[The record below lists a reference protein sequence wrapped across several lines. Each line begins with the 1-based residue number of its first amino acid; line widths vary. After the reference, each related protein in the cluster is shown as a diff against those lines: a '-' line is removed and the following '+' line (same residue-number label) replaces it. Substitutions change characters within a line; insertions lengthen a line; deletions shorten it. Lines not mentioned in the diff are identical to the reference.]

1 MKNFEISTFTRLN
14 NCCTRWSHG
23 NLKNN
28 NVCVPDRDQNSSLLC
43 ISSSFLF
50 NIGVVH
56 HFDTV
61 NHLDTVETG
70 HIQTPSTCLRSPA
83 SSFQVLRKTGRGPG
97 NKATHALNSVMIQCE
112 WLGTR
117 LPFDRSNAPTQ
128 ASQLLHEIGHSPYEA
143 GQKLVSK

>member
-1 MKNFEISTFTRLN
+1 MWR
-14 NCCTRWSHG
+14 SHG
-23 NLKNN
+23 NLKYN

-50 NIGVVH
+50 NIGIVH

-83 SSFQVLRKTGRGPG
+83 SSFQVLRKAGRGPG
-97 NKATHALNSVMIQCE
+97 NEATHALNSVMIQCE
-112 WLGTR
+112 QLGTR

-128 ASQLLHEIGHSPYEA
+128 ASQLLYEIGLLPYLRPVRSWSA
-143 GQKLVSK
+143 NSC

>member
-1 MKNFEISTFTRLN
+1 M
-14 NCCTRWSHG
+14 
-23 NLKNN
+23 
-28 NVCVPDRDQNSSLLC
+28 
-43 ISSSFLF
+43 
-50 NIGVVH
+50 
-56 HFDTV
+56 
-61 NHLDTVETG
+61 
-70 HIQTPSTCLRSPA
+70 QTPSTCSRSPA